1 MNEETIIHVIWEGP
15 LSLNDVTAL
24 QDATRDRGVYA
35 IYGPHNVYGQ
45 SALLYIGK
53 AERPF
58 GLRIPEHGWRD
69 FERASEIQIY
79 VGRFTL
85 PPDQVSKHIA
95 SVESLL
101 IYAHGPAYNSSSV
114 QDPPHDSPLRVLRI
128 LNWRSYRAMLP
139 EVSGLRWLTPHK
151 LI

>member
-1 MNEETIIHVIWEGP
+1 MNGETTVHVIWEGP
-15 LSLNDVTAL
+15 LSPNDVAAL
-24 QDATRDRGVYA
+24 QDGTRDRGVYA

-58 GLRIPEHGWRD
+58 GIRIPEHGWHQY
-69 FERASEIQIY
+69 ERASEIQIH
-79 VGRFTL
+79 VGRFAVA
-85 PPDQVSKHIA
+85 PGQPSVPVG

-114 QDPPHDSPLRVLRI
+114 QDPPPDSPLRELRI
-128 LNWRSYRAMLP
+128 LKWGSASSLLGAHRDLRSSP
-139 EVSGLRWLTPHK
+139 
-151 LI
+151 